1 MRACPLTGIDTF
13 APFNGKTAVYEDDV
27 QSFSTVEP
35 AIDLT
40 ASSPPAFAWQVRG
53 TPPPAPGGGGP
64 VTVVTVRFDD
74 GNADQLNALNLLSAR
89 NIAATFYINSGFIGD
104 SIHLS
109 VADLQTLYAAGNE
122 IGGPTIDHA
131 KIKKLKTA
139 AARYEVCT
147 DRNTLLG
154 CGFPVTSFAYPYGSY
169 DAGSELVVHDCGY
182 NSGRGV
188 AGVDD
193 TKTFAETMPP
203 PDTYSMTVSDFTTF
217 PDWLQGEVASGRVV
231 VETTD
236 QVIGGTVQPPV
247 AP

>member
-1 MRACPLTGIDTF
+1 VTNIAGSLDGSQPILAGAAVEGPNGFAATGSLTGMRAPAQRHRHVRAVQRQDGSVRRRCPVLLDGRARDRPDGIVS
-13 APFNGKTAVYEDDV
+13 AGV
-27 QSFSTVEP
+27 
-35 AIDLT
+35 
-40 ASSPPAFAWQVRG
+40 AWQVRG

-74 GNADQLNALNLLSAR
+74 GNTDQLKALNLLSPR
-89 NIAATFYINSGFIGD
+89 NMAATFYINSGFIGD

-169 DAGSELVVHDCGY
+169 DAGSELVVHD
-182 NSGRGV
+182 
-188 AGVDD
+188 
-193 TKTFAETMPP
+193 
-203 PDTYSMTVSDFTTF
+203 
-217 PDWLQGEVASGRVV
+217 
-231 VETTD
+231 
-236 QVIGGTVQPPV
+236 
-247 AP
+247 

>member
-1 MRACPLTGIDTF
+1 M
-13 APFNGKTAVYEDDV
+13 YEDDV

-89 NIAATFYINSGFIGD
+89 NMAATFYINSGFIGD

-182 NSGRGV
+182 DSGRG
-188 AGVDD
+188 
-193 TKTFAETMPP
+193 
-203 PDTYSMTVSDFTTF
+203 TT
-217 PDWLQGEVASGRVV
+217 PRRSPRRCPHP
-231 VETTD
+231 TRTR
-236 QVIGGTVQPPV
+236 
-247 AP
+247 